1 VGLRD
6 QREPTSDA
14 EHVLA
19 VFAAE
24 SRLGRKLTAGE
35 KRIDIVGVDRDLKHG
50 KQALV
55 AAIQAEQRRAAEAA
69 GRGETPVVHVTE
81 AMLEAL
87 KDLYDAGAD
96 HAERELK
103 AAGVSGGD

>member
-69 GRGETPVVHVTE
+69 GRGETPVVQ
-81 AMLEAL
+81 AL